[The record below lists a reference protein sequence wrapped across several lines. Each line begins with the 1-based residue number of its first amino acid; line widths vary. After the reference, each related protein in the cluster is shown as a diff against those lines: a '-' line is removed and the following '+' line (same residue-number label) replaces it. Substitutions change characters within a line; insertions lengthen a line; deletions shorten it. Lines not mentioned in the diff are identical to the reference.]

1 MLRDIKELY
10 YVKVDTAVS
19 YKYIYYT
26 KGYAPKEASPVLY
39 HTGKTIKVNQ
49 PDGSIKV
56 AYMYGEKTWSYDA
69 EEVER
74 YREEQA
80 VLRAKKIARN
90 KMLKDIMSHYEAMSD
105 DELRACLEDLN
116 R

>member
-1 MLRDIKELY
+1 MLRDITELY
-10 YVKVDTAVS
+10 RVTVDTAVS

-26 KGYAPKEASPVLY
+26 KECAPKEARPVLY

-56 AYMYGEKTWSYDA
+56 AYMYGEKAWSYDV

-80 VLRAKKIARN
+80 VIRAQKLARN
-90 KMLKDIMSHYEAMSD
+90 KMLKDIMAHYEAMSD
-105 DELRACLEDLN
+105 DELRACLEDLD